1 MHGEGACTTVGEGE
15 GQENIFWTT
24 SKNRNCKIEN
34 GRLKTENGNG
44 KSNLADCF
52 DVASMIDEMMR

>member
-1 MHGEGACTTVGEGE
+1 VGEGE

-24 SKNRNCKIEN
+24 SNNRNCKIEN